1 MGVKIRS
8 LLEIH
13 NIVFE
18 DLKGKLVAIDA
29 ANALYQFLAI
39 VQPTTGTPLMDN
51 KQRVTSHLSGL
62 FYRTIN
68 LVEKDIQP
76 IYVFDGKPP
85 KFKTKTIEGR
95 REERDSAY
103 EQWKAA
109 IEVGDV
115 ETARKFGQ
123 SAHRLTR
130 EMVEES
136 KKLLDAMGIPMVQAP
151 TEGEA
156 QASSMV
162 GKKNIYAVA
171 SQDFDSILF
180 GAPRVVRNLSIA
192 ETRRIPKTNQKIK
205 VEPELI
211 ISNESFEKLGIS
223 REQLI
228 DIAILIGTDFN
239 NGIKGIGAKTAL
251 KLIVEYKDLKT
262 VIKEKS
268 LQFEES
274 EEELQEIKNFF
285 LQPQIVEDFTVEFK
299 NPDVGAVH
307 RILIEEHQ
315 FDPDRVDKG
324 LKRLEKGLSKKS
336 QMKLEKWFK

>member
-1 MGVKIRS
+1 MGVKIRD
-8 LLEIH
+8 LLEIR

-18 DLKGKLVAIDA
+18 DLRGKLVAIDA

-39 VQPTTGTPLMDN
+39 VQPSTGLPLMDN

-76 IYVFDGKPP
+76 IYVFDGKSPR
-85 KFKTKTIEGR
+85 FKAKTIEGR
-95 REERDSAY
+95 REERESAH

-109 IEVGDV
+109 IEVGDM

-123 SAHRLTR
+123 SAHRLTH

-136 KKLLDAMGIPMVQAP
+136 KKLLDAMGIPIVQAP

-162 GKKNIYAVA
+162 GKKNVYAVA
-171 SQDFDSILF
+171 SQDFDSVLF
-180 GAPRVVRNLSIA
+180 GAPRLVRNLSIA
-192 ETRRIPKTNQKIK
+192 ETRRIPKTDQKIK

-211 ISNESFEKLGIS
+211 ISNESLEKLNIS
-223 REQLI
+223 REQII

-239 NGIKGIGAKTAL
+239 KGIKKVGAKTAL
-251 KLIVEYKDLKT
+251 KLILEYKDLKT
-262 VIKEKS
+262 VIQEKS

-285 LQPQIVEDFTVEFK
+285 LQPQVVEDFSVEFK
-299 NPDVGAVH
+299 NPTAGAIQK
-307 RILIEEHQ
+307 ILIDDHQ
-315 FDPDRVDKG
+315 FDPERVDKG
-324 LKRLEKGLSKKS
+324 LKRLEKGLSKKQ

>member
-1 MGVKIRS
+1 VGVKIKS

-13 NIVFE
+13 TIVFE
-18 DLKGKLVAIDA
+18 DLKGKLIAIDA

-39 VQPTTGTPLMDN
+39 VQPSTGTPLMDN

-85 KFKTKTIEGR
+85 KFKAKTIEGR
-95 REERDSAY
+95 REDRENAY

-109 IEVGDV
+109 IEIGDV

-136 KKLLDAMGIPMVQAP
+136 KQLLGAMGIPIVQAP

-156 QASSMV
+156 QASFMV
-162 GKKNIYAVA
+162 GRKDVYAVA

-180 GAPRVVRNLSIA
+180 GAPKLIRNLSIA
-192 ETRRIPKTNQKIK
+192 ETRRIPKTDQKIK
-205 VEPELI
+205 VEPEFI
-211 ISNESFEKLGIS
+211 ISAETFEKLNIS

-239 NGIKGIGAKTAL
+239 KGVRGVGAKTAL
-251 KLIVEYKDLKT
+251 KLILEYKDLKT
-262 VIKEKS
+262 TIQEKS

-285 LQPQIVEDFTVEFK
+285 LQPQVVEDFTIEFK
-299 NPDVGAVH
+299 NVNANA
-307 RILIEEHQ
+307 IKKLLIDEHQ

-324 LKRLEKGLSKKS
+324 LKRLEKGFSKKQ

>member
-1 MGVKIRS
+1 MGVKIKS

-13 NIVFE
+13 TIVFE
-18 DLKGKLVAIDA
+18 DLKGKLIAIDA

-39 VQPTTGTPLMDN
+39 VQPSTGTPLMDN

-85 KFKTKTIEGR
+85 KFKAKTIEGR
-95 REERDSAY
+95 REDRENAY

-109 IEVGDV
+109 IEIGDV

-136 KKLLDAMGIPMVQAP
+136 KQLLGAMGIPIVQAP

-156 QASSMV
+156 QASFMV
-162 GKKNIYAVA
+162 GRKDVYAVA

-180 GAPRVVRNLSIA
+180 GAPKLIRNLSIA
-192 ETRRIPKTNQKIK
+192 ETRRIPKTDQKIK
-205 VEPELI
+205 VEPEFI
-211 ISNESFEKLGIS
+211 ISAETFEKLNIS

-239 NGIKGIGAKTAL
+239 KGVRGVGAKTAL
-251 KLIVEYKDLKT
+251 KLILEYKDLKT
-262 VIKEKS
+262 TIQEKS

-285 LQPQIVEDFTVEFK
+285 LQPQVVEDFTIEFK
-299 NPDVGAVH
+299 NVNANA
-307 RILIEEHQ
+307 IKKLLIDEHQ

-324 LKRLEKGLSKKS
+324 LKRLEKGFSKKQ

>member
-1 MGVKIRS
+1 VGVKIKD

-13 NIVFE
+13 NIVFG
-18 DLKGKLVAIDA
+18 DLKGKLITIDA

-39 VQPTTGTPLMDN
+39 VQPATGTPLMDN

-85 KFKTKTIEGR
+85 KFKAKTIEER
-95 REERDSAY
+95 REVRENAY
-103 EQWKAA
+103 QQWKTA

-136 KKLLDAMGIPMVQAP
+136 KKLLDAMGIPIIQAP

-180 GAPRVVRNLSIA
+180 GAPRLVRNLSIA
-192 ETRRIPKTNQKIK
+192 EKRRIPKTDQKIN

-211 ISNESFEKLGIS
+211 ISSESFEKLNIS

-239 NGIKGIGAKTAL
+239 NGVKGVGAKTAL
-251 KLIVEYKDLKT
+251 KLILEYKDLKT
-262 VIKEKS
+262 VIQEKS

-285 LQPQIVEDFTVEFK
+285 LQPQVVEDFAIEFK
-299 NPDVGAVH
+299 NPTASAIQK
-307 RILIEEHQ
+307 ILIDEHQ

-324 LKRLEKGLSKKS
+324 LKRLEKGLSKKQ

>member
-1 MGVKIRS
+1 VGVKIKN

-13 NIVFE
+13 NIIFE
-18 DLKGKLVAIDA
+18 DLRGKLVSIDA

-95 REERDSAY
+95 REERENAY

-115 ETARKFGQ
+115 ETARRFGQ

-136 KKLLDAMGIPMVQAP
+136 KKLLDAMGIPIVQAP

-180 GAPRVVRNLSIA
+180 GAPRLVRNLSIS
-192 ETRRIPKTNQKIK
+192 ETRRIPKTDQKIK

-211 ISNESFEKLGIS
+211 ISSESFEKLKIS

-239 NGIKGIGAKTAL
+239 NGVKGIGAKTAL

-262 VIKEKS
+262 AIKEKS

-285 LQPQIVEDFTVEFK
+285 LQPQVVEDFTVEFK
-299 NPDVGAVH
+299 SPIRNAIQK
-307 RILIEEHQ
+307 ILIDEHQ

-324 LKRLEKGLSKKS
+324 LKRLEKGLSKKQ

>member
-1 MGVKIRS
+1 VGVKIKS

-13 NIVFE
+13 TIIFE
-18 DLKGKLVAIDA
+18 DLKGKLIAIDA

-39 VQPTTGTPLMDN
+39 VQPSTGTPLMDN

-85 KFKTKTIEGR
+85 KFKAKTIEGR
-95 REERDSAY
+95 REDRENAY

-109 IEVGDV
+109 IEIGDV

-136 KKLLDAMGIPMVQAP
+136 KQLLGAMGIPIVQAP

-156 QASSMV
+156 QASFMV
-162 GKKNIYAVA
+162 GRKDVYAVA

-180 GAPRVVRNLSIA
+180 GAPKLVRNLSIA
-192 ETRRIPKTNQKIK
+192 ETRRIPKTDQKIK
-205 VEPELI
+205 VEPEFI
-211 ISNESFEKLGIS
+211 ISAETFEKLNIS

-228 DIAILIGTDFN
+228 DIALLIGTDFN
-239 NGIKGIGAKTAL
+239 KGVRGVGAKTAL
-251 KLIVEYKDLKT
+251 KLILEYKDLKT
-262 VIKEKS
+262 TIQEKS

-285 LQPQIVEDFTVEFK
+285 LQPQVVEDFTIEFK
-299 NPDVGAVH
+299 NVNANA
-307 RILIEEHQ
+307 IKKLLIDEHQ

-324 LKRLEKGLSKKS
+324 LKRLEKGFSKKQ